1 MTRRQLTWLLA
12 VMLAVPVLLLT
23 AAGFLAG
30 TESGTRWLLRAAEP
44 YLPAPLSIGE
54 TRGSL
59 LAGLA
64 VDRLSWSDETTGV
77 EIRNLGIDLELLPL
91 IDRQI
96 RILSLT
102 ADGVSVD
109 VAPGGDETGQR
120 NGLPTV
126 DLPVSIHVDDADIA
140 DIRIGLLGE
149 NRGIDRIRLAGSFND
164 SELSLEEF
172 SMESAWAG
180 LDLEGTLR
188 LSGRYPARLSA
199 AWRFSQ
205 TSDQNTGLQFAG
217 NLELDGDLERYD
229 INHDLERP
237 LQITTLGSL
246 EASGDEPVIDVVNT
260 WDSIDWIVSG
270 RRLTGTDGRLQLRGT
285 LNDLDLDLDTAARVD
300 DFPEAQ
306 LSLVGNT
313 DLESIRIDTLTLRG
327 EPATVSATGS
337 AGWAGVPAFDVDV
350 TVSELDASLAYE
362 RLTGTLRLDASAS
375 GTLGEDGPAIAID
388 IAALRGDL
396 NGQPLSGSA
405 GLRIDGTAVS
415 VTDGTVRL
423 GANSVMVTGTIAN
436 ELDLRGTLDMKA
448 LQQLDARLH
457 GDLGGRFALAGRR
470 DAPALEVR
478 FEAGRPGWNDI
489 SADSLTFEGRLA
501 PDRTIES
508 SLGVSGLVIG
518 NLLFDASS
526 LTAGGSRE
534 DHRFELELGSTEGRL
549 ALAGTGSLTG
559 AEWLGQ
565 IATLDVNTRILD
577 AWTLQEPVRIAASSG
592 NASLTELC
600 LASRATEGRI
610 CATADYDDGDGGTAR
625 LDVRRLPL
633 AALPFSPPA
642 GATVSGYLET
652 TVDLTFDTAGIRG
665 TADARLQEA
674 AIEATYENE
683 PYRLSVT
690 RAVADI
696 DIDNNRLVSTLDV
709 DVDEGAGLLEASLDV
724 ADIRNTASLIDGRG
738 SLAIPDASIFGVFV
752 PDLANAEGRIGGNLT
767 VGGSLNVPDL
777 TGEVLLEDA
786 AFDVRRAGIRV
797 SGVNLSVRQRSAGQL
812 KLEGSARS
820 GEGRLTVEGE
830 TRISAETGLRT
841 DMRFDGEN
849 FRLLELPG
857 WQVAASPD
865 IRLVLDD
872 RVASVTGSLDV
883 PSANISVKSVPDSA
897 TRPSSDVVVHGGR
910 QAEAGPTRN
919 LDVNVVAS
927 LGDDVRLSAFGLTT
941 NVTGTVRIRG
951 GSNRPFTGT
960 GSLSLIEG
968 RYKAYG
974 QNLEIE
980 NGELIFNGPLESP
993 QLDVQA
999 VRRLEQYDVTAGI
1012 RLTGTPSR
1020 LNSTVYSE
1028 PPLSDAETLSYLL
1041 SGRPLSSASGDEE
1054 NADILNKAAFALGLS
1069 QAGSIASQIQGD
1081 LGLDVLKVE
1090 GGADSRI
1097 VAGKRIGDRLLV
1109 EYGYGLID
1117 KLGTLML
1124 RYELTNR
1131 LVLESRTGTTSEL
1144 DVVYSVKVK

>member
-12 VMLAVPVLLLT
+12 VMLAVPILLLSV
-23 AAGFLAG
+23 AGFLAG

-44 YLPAPLSIGE
+44 YLPSPLSIGE

-59 LAGLA
+59 LAGLTA
-64 VDRLSWSDETTGV
+64 ERLSWTDETTDV
-77 EIRNLGIDLELLPL
+77 EVHNLGIDLELFPL

-102 ADGVSVD
+102 ADGVFVE
-109 VAPGGDETGQR
+109 VTAGTGETEDR
-120 NGLPTV
+120 DGLPTI
-126 DLPVSIHVDDADIA
+126 DLPVSIYVDAADIA
-140 DIRIGLLGE
+140 NVRIGPLGE
-149 NRGIDRIRLAGSFND
+149 GRGIDRVRLAGSFD
-164 SELSLEEF
+164 ESELRLEQLLV
-172 SMESAWAG
+172 ESAWAD
-180 LDLEGTLR
+180 LELEGTLR
-188 LSGRYPARLSA
+188 LSGQYAARLSA

-205 TSDQNTGLQFAG
+205 STGQDTGLEFAG
-217 NLELDGDLERYD
+217 NLELDGDLRRYD
-229 INHDLERP
+229 VNHDLERP
-237 LQITTLGSL
+237 LEVTTRGSL

-260 WDSIDWIVSG
+260 WDRIDWAVAG
-270 RRLTGTDGRLQLRGT
+270 RRLIGTDGSLLLRGT

-337 AGWAGVPAFDVDV
+337 ASWTGVPAFDVDV
-350 TVSELDASLAYE
+350 DIEGLDASLISE
-362 RLTGTLRLDASAS
+362 RLTGNLGVDASAS
-375 GTLGEDGPAIAID
+375 GNLPEDGPAIAID
-388 IAALRGDL
+388 IAALSGDL

-405 GLRIDGTAVS
+405 GLRFDGTDVS
-415 VTDGTVRL
+415 VTDGTISL
-423 GANSVMVTGTIAN
+423 GANSVMVAGTIAS
-436 ELDLRGTLDMKA
+436 ELDLRGTLDLNA
-448 LQQLDARLH
+448 LQQLDARLR
-457 GDLGGRFALAGRR
+457 GDLSGRFVLNGARE
-470 DAPALEVR
+470 APVLDVGLES
-478 FEAGRPGWNDI
+478 GRPGFRDI
-489 SADSLTFEGRLA
+489 TADSLTFEGRLS
-501 PDRTIES
+501 PDQTIES
-508 SLGVSGLVIG
+508 SLRVNGLLIG
-518 NLLFDASS
+518 DLLLDESS
-526 LTAGGSRE
+526 LTAGGSLE
-534 DHRFELELGSTEGRL
+534 NHRYALELGSTEGRL
-549 ALAGTGSLTG
+549 ALRGTGGLNDAG
-559 AEWLGQ
+559 WLGR

-592 NASLTELC
+592 MASLSELC
-600 LASRATEGRI
+600 LASSATEGRV
-610 CATADYDDGDGGTAR
+610 CALVDYDEDDGGTAR
-625 LDVRRLPL
+625 LDVSRLPL
-633 AALPFSPPA
+633 AALPFRPPA
-642 GATVSGYLET
+642 GATVSGYVET
-652 TVDLTFDTAGIRG
+652 SVDLTFDAAGVRG

-674 AIEATYENE
+674 AIEATYEDE

-690 RAVADI
+690 RAVLDLDI
-696 DIDNNRLVSTLDV
+696 ENNSLVSTLDV
-709 DVDEGAGLLEASLDV
+709 DVDEGAGLLQASLDV
-724 ADIRNTASLIDGRG
+724 ADIRNNESLIDGRG
-738 SLAIPDASIFGVFV
+738 SLAIPDASLFAVFV
-752 PDLANAEGRIGGNLT
+752 PDLANAEGRIDGNLT
-767 VGGSLNVPDL
+767 VGGSLNAPDF

-786 AFDVRRAGIRV
+786 AFDVRRAGIRI
-797 SGVNLSVRQRSAGQL
+797 SDINLRVRQRSAGQL
-812 KLEGSARS
+812 QLDGSARS
-820 GEGRLTVEGE
+820 GDGRLSVEGE
-830 TRISAETGLRT
+830 TSISAETGLRT
-841 DMRFDGEN
+841 EMRLEGED
-849 FRLLELPG
+849 FQLLELPD

-897 TRPSSDVVVHGGR
+897 TRPSGDVVVHGDRETGTEPKR
-910 QAEAGPTRN
+910 TV
-919 LDVNVVAS
+919 DVNVLAS

-980 NGELIFNGPLESP
+980 DGELIFSGPLDSP

-1012 RLTGTPSR
+1012 RLTGTPRR

-1028 PPLSDAETLSYLL
+1028 PSFSDAETLSYLL
-1041 SGRPLSSASGDEE
+1041 AGRPLSSASGDAE
-1054 NADILNKAAFALGLS
+1054 NADILNQAAFALGLS
-1069 QAGSIASQIQGD
+1069 QAGSIASQIRGD

-1144 DVVYSVKVK
+1144 DVVYSVRKK